1 MRSSVLFV
9 HDSAP
14 GRALPSPWTRPIRS
28 GGLGGNSHPPRH
40 LTETRDIRQ
49 HVQTMPCKMAGLRG
63 QWPWREGERERERDS
78 HFPAP
83 GGLGLRDGPLLRKAD
98 QPQLPTGGLQGAV
111 ACGRQR
117 GTWDV
122 DVGNVWFPVV
132 FLGGMSWWILWCQDA
147 WEEGFPI
154 PRHSTFAIYAY
165 IDPQN
170 HPNV

>member
-1 MRSSVLFV
+1 MSKPCHVKWQDCV
-9 HDSAP
+9 ANGP
-14 GRALPSPWTRPIRS
+14 G
-28 GGLGGNSHPPRH
+28 
-40 LTETRDIRQ
+40 E
-49 HVQTMPCKMAGLRG
+49 
-63 QWPWREGERERERDS
+63 RERERERERDS